1 LSGAE
6 NGMRPTSNRLMC
18 SALMIDLL
26 RRTDRVVRA
35 KLRRNSM
42 RPRTV
47 AALGTVVSAL
57 MLNGCAVGPD
67 FKSPEPPPA
76 QGYIPGQVIRGST
89 NIPGNWWQRFRSP
102 QLDKLIDDGIA
113 YNSDLQAAEAAVRA
127 AQANALAQRASLFPV
142 FTAGYDGNRQQTPTA
157 TLDTNSATGRSIYSV
172 HTAQVSVAFVPD
184 VWGGTRRL
192 IESAEAQAEAQAFQ
206 REATFVTLSANIALA
221 AIQEASLRGQIAA
234 TRRLIEIQTQSLN
247 VLKLQNERGQIALP
261 DVVAQ
266 ETAVAQ
272 ARLLLPTLEK
282 QLDQQRNL
290 LAFLTGRMPHEGVP
304 ATFQLSS
311 FRLPRP
317 LPMSLPADL
326 VRQRPDVRMA
336 EANLRAANAQIGAA
350 IANRLPQLTL
360 TANAGSAA
368 TTLAGL
374 FTPQTAL
381 WTIAG
386 SAAQTVFDAGARE
399 QKQRAAEATT
409 EQAVALYR
417 TAVLAGAQNVADV
430 LRALK
435 ADERA
440 LAAATAAES
449 SASRSIELARAQID
463 RGQVSIAVM
472 LTAQQAYLQASLAR
486 VQAQA
491 ARLADTVALFQALG
505 GGWWNR
511 TPVNPA
517 DALNELRAE
526 ANTLSEPVTLQ

>member
-1 LSGAE
+1 MNESLGSIH
-6 NGMRPTSNRLMC
+6 L
-18 SALMIDLL
+18 
-26 RRTDRVVRA
+26 VVRA
-35 KLRRNSM
+35 SLRVSI
-42 RPRTV
+42 RPRVV
-47 AALGTVVSAL
+47 AATGAVVSAL
-57 MLNGCAVGPD
+57 MLNACAVGPD

-76 QGYIPGQVIRGST
+76 KGYFPGQNITGST

-102 QLDKLIDDGIA
+102 QLDRLIDDGIA
-113 YNSDLQAAEAAVRA
+113 YNSDLQAAEAAVRV

-142 FTAGYDGNRQQTPTA
+142 FTVGYDGNRQLTPTA
-157 TLDTNSATGRSIYSV
+157 TLDTNAASGASIYSV
-172 HTAQVSVAFVPD
+172 HTASISVAFVPD
-184 VWGGTRRL
+184 VWGGTRRS
-192 IESAEAQAEAQAFQ
+192 IENAEALAEAQAFQ

-221 AIQEASLRGQIAA
+221 SIQEASLRGQIAA
-234 TRRLIEIQTQSLN
+234 TQRLIEIQNQSLN

-272 ARLLLPTLEK
+272 ARLLLPALEK
-282 QLDQQRNL
+282 QLGQQRNL
-290 LAFLTGRMPHEGVP
+290 LAFLTGRMPSDGVP

-350 IANRLPQLTL
+350 IANRLPQLSIGG
-360 TANAGSAA
+360 NAGSSAA
-368 TTLAGL
+368 TIGSL
-374 FTPQTAL
+374 FTPGTAF

-399 QKQRAAEATT
+399 QKQRAAEAQT

-417 TAVLAGAQNVADV
+417 TAVLAGAQNVADA
-430 LRALK
+430 LRALQ

-440 LAAATAAES
+440 LAAATAAER

-463 RGQVSIAVM
+463 RGQVSIAVL
-472 LTAQQAYLQASLAR
+472 LTQQQAYLQASLAR

-517 DALNELRAE
+517 TDALNEMRAE
-526 ANTLSEPVTLQ
+526 TNTLTEPVTLQ